1 MDKRKMPLILA
12 FCFGI
17 SPIIAF
23 FINQKQVKE
32 ILSAELDK
40 WMIII
45 AGFALL
51 LGIVN
56 VVQNSVV
63 KIKKRQSGWF
73 YAVVLLLGLF
83 VMAFF
88 GFFGALGF
96 FGGIGV
102 RPDGTHTPF
111 NWIATNM
118 FIPLQS
124 TMFALLA
131 FYIASAAYRAFRAH
145 NIEATILLA
154 AGIIVMLGRIPFGD
168 MLFNW
173 IPGVET
179 PMSSLTEWIMDKPNT
194 AAQRGIIIGA
204 ALGAASMSLKVILGI
219 ERSYLGSEKES

>member
-1 MDKRKMPLILA
+1 MNKRKLPLLFA
-12 FCFGI
+12 FGFGVI
-17 SPIIAF
+17 PIIAF
-23 FINQKQVKE
+23 FVNHKKIKDF
-32 ILSAELDK
+32 SSGLDQ

-56 VVQNSVV
+56 VTQLNIG
-63 KIKKRQSGWF
+63 KIKRKESGWF
-73 YAVVLLLGLF
+73 YSVVLLTSML
-83 VMAFF
+83 VMTFF
-88 GFFGALGF
+88 GFFGSLGY
-96 FGGIGV
+96 FGGIGF
-102 RPDGTHTPF
+102 RDDGSSTPF
-111 NWIATNM
+111 NWISTTM

-145 NIEATILLA
+145 NVEATILLV

-168 MLFNW
+168 MLFAW
-173 IPGVET
+173 LPIESPL
-179 PMSSLTEWIMDKPNT
+179 SRLTEWIMDKPNS

-219 ERSYLGSEKES
+219 ERSYLGSERE